1 MCMLFIKPKNLTLP
15 KQYLESL
22 YENNSDGLSCYDLE
36 SGELFQTMSKKK
48 GFNFLNNS
56 HDKEL
61 IVHFRYGTAGKKT
74 VDQLHGWE
82 ILKGQYRFFHN
93 GMLKTFNGTKDLSDT
108 QQLIDFINSIPEM
121 TIDSVVKMLE
131 NLEKSSRFLIVNTET
146 KEVIKPNCAE
156 WNDDILINGVP
167 VMFSNTYAIDYHL
180 LQDEGHTIERIN
192 KKHLSFSNSSFYNF
206 NDFNDYD
213 DCDSDYDYSS
223 INQLSEFEQ
232 DMIQELD
239 YIVSTG
245 THKEIVDYI
254 TVNPES
260 AALYIRE
267 YMQ

>member
-48 GFNFLNNS
+48 GFDFLNNS

-82 ILKGQYRFFHN
+82 ILNGQYRFFHN

-146 KEVIKPNCAE
+146 KQVIKPNCAE

-192 KKHLSFSNSSFYNF
+192 KKQLSFSNNKFYYNEPD
-206 NDFNDYD
+206 DFIDDIDYQYGAID
-213 DCDSDYDYSS
+213 
-223 INQLSEFEQ
+223 QLSDLENE
-232 DMIQELD
+232 MVMELD
-239 YIVSTG
+239 YLVNSG
-245 THKEIVDYI
+245 ASHKEIVDYI